1 MKRVSSP
8 NLPKGK
14 VNVFIADVPIEGAT
28 VIKPPKMDMLPP
40 SLSRHADLS
49 IAIVSS
55 KKAVCPPESYAYY
68 KGALSP
74 YGFEIICGKT
84 HLGCN
89 YPEDSAYNV
98 CIIGKKCFLNKNVCD
113 PRLYDILISEGYEVI
128 FVRQGYTKCSV
139 CPIDENTFIT
149 ADTGIFEMG
158 RKAGMEALLIS
169 NEGIILPGYKNGF
182 WGGSCGLGA
191 PDTLLVNGEVE
202 AIKSGKL
209 IKDFLNTKG
218 IKIKYL
224 KKGEVCDI
232 GSILPLIE
240 SN

>member
-1 MKRVSSP
+1 MKP
-8 NLPKGK
+8 NLPEGK
-14 VNVFIADVPIEGAT
+14 VSVFIANAPIEGSA
-28 VIKPPKMDMLPP
+28 VILPPKMEMLPP

-68 KGALSP
+68 KSALSP
-74 YGFEIICGKT
+74 YDFEIIEGKT

-113 PRLYDILISEGYEVI
+113 PTLYDILMSEGYEII
-128 FVRQGYTKCSV
+128 FVNQGYTKCSI

-149 ADTGIFEMG
+149 ADKGIYDKGVEMG
-158 RKAGMEALLIS
+158 FEALLIS
-169 NEGIILPGYKNGF
+169 NEDILLPGYKNGF

-202 AIKSGKL
+202 NIKSGKL
-209 IKDFLNTKG
+209 IKEFLNKKG
-218 IKIKYL
+218 IKIKNL
-224 KKGEVCDI
+224 KKGEVIDI

>member
-1 MKRVSSP
+1 MKPVFTP

-14 VNVFIADVPIEGAT
+14 VSVFIADVPIEGAT
-28 VIKPPKMDMLPP
+28 VIRPPKIGILPP

-68 KGALSP
+68 KSELSP

-98 CIIGKKCFLNKNVCD
+98 CIIGKKCFLNKKVCD
-113 PRLYDILISEGYEVI
+113 PTLYDILISEAYEIISVN
-128 FVRQGYTKCSV
+128 QGYTKCSI

-149 ADTGIFEMG
+149 ADKAIYETGTVMG
-158 RKAGMEALLIS
+158 FEALLIS
-169 NEGIILPGYKNGF
+169 NEGILLPGYKNGF

-191 PDTLLVNGEVE
+191 SDILFVNGDVE
-202 AIKSGKL
+202 TLKSGKL
-209 IKDFLNTKG
+209 IKEFLNKKG
-218 IKIKYL
+218 IKIKNL
-224 KKGEVCDI
+224 KKGEVVDI
-232 GSILPLIE
+232 GSILPLTTY
-240 SN
+240 